1 MVTREDLDAF
11 FAEGWN
17 RHDVDRLMTFMTD
30 DCVFESAGGREVC
43 GTRHAGRERVR
54 AAFAGVFAALPDVAF
69 RDVRHV
75 VAGDRGLSEWVFAGT
90 AADGRTVEV
99 QGCDVFTFRG
109 GKIAVKSSFLKART
123 PDLVAAR
130 RG

>member
-30 DCVFESAGGREVC
+30 DCVFER
-43 GTRHAGRERVR
+43 RRPAGRCAARVTPGASACAR
-54 AAFAGVFAALPDVAF
+54 PSPSVFTSVPRRPF

-75 VAGDRGLSEWVFAGT
+75 VAGDRGLSEWVFRGHQRPT
-90 AADGRTVEV
+90 AARSRCRAATCSRSAAGRS
-99 QGCDVFTFRG
+99 R
-109 GKIAVKSSFLKART
+109 
-123 PDLVAAR
+123 
-130 RG
+130 